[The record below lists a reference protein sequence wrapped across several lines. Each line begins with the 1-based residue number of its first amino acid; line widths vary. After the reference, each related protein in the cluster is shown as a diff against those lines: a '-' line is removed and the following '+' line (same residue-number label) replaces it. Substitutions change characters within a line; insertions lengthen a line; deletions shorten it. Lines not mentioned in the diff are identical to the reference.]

1 MQANLFEKF
10 QDPIVKKETLYH
22 QIAHACL
29 QVLKAP
35 PNSDNKKQ
43 VKAVYDAIDNAFH
56 NQFALLSSELDDCKQ
71 RLELIGELDEADHT
85 LKDAQKLARQDS
97 AKH

>member
-1 MQANLFEKF
+1 M
-10 QDPIVKKETLYH
+10 KKETLYH

-29 QVLKAP
+29 QVLKTP
-35 PNSDNKKQ
+35 PKSDNKKQ

-71 RLELIGELDEADHT
+71 RLEMIGELDDADHT
-85 LKDAQKLARQDS
+85 LKDAQKIARQDS

>member
-1 MQANLFEKF
+1 
-10 QDPIVKKETLYH
+10 VKKEQLYH

-29 QVLKAP
+29 QVLKTP
-35 PNSDNKKQ
+35 PKSDNKEQ
-43 VKAVYDAIDNAFH
+43 VKAVYEAIDQAFH

-71 RLELIGELDEADHT
+71 RLELIGELDETEHN
-85 LKDAQKLARQDS
+85 LKDAQKIARQDS